1 MLQST
6 YRPKPAELA
15 GPAGF
20 AFLRDL
26 FHATPLYLFVTGAK
40 AASES
45 AKRR

>member
-6 YRPKPAELA
+6 YRPKPVEIA

-20 AFLRDL
+20 SLLRDL
-26 FHATPLYLFVTGAK
+26 FHATPLYLFFTGAK
-40 AASES
+40 AALES